1 MKKSFSFPI
10 DFASYSK
17 NRNDFGVGFYLG
29 ESFEQAANY
38 ISFLDECKIVY
49 CFQADLQD
57 LKTYQFDVNTEWMIA
72 IDYFRGWIDE
82 YRDCE
87 YVRSILRKIKSCD
100 VIIAPIVDNHMFDI
114 ILEFVEGNI
123 TDEQCRHSLAATNL
137 GFQYVL
143 KIEKALES
151 TYFIQEMFVCMKEK
165 EKCIKNRIS
174 LTENGLQKVKMA
186 KMNYRGKGRYIEEI
200 MK

>member
-1 MKKSFSFPI
+1 
-10 DFASYSK
+10 
-17 NRNDFGVGFYLG
+17 
-29 ESFEQAANY
+29 
-38 ISFLDECKIVY
+38 
-49 CFQADLQD
+49 
-57 LKTYQFDVNTEWMIA
+57 
-72 IDYFRGWIDE
+72 
-82 YRDCE
+82 
-87 YVRSILRKIKSCD
+87 
-100 VIIAPIVDNHMFDI
+100 MFDI
-114 ILEFVEGNI
+114 ISEFVEGNI

-143 KIEKALES
+143 KTEKALES